1 MRSEVELG
9 TADER
14 ICMRTKYGAQKTVV
28 DGIKFSSRLE
38 AERFQQLKLL
48 EQAGEISDLHL
59 QHELQIFQGYVDPQ
73 TGEKKRSSFYLGDFF
88 YVDVRSHKLIVEDTK
103 GVETPEFRLKW
114 KLAQSQYPEYE
125 FRKVTRDMV

>member
-1 MRSEVELG
+1 MR
-9 TADER
+9 
-14 ICMRTKYGAQKTVV
+14 QKFNNEMTTI

-38 AERFQQLKLL
+38 AERFQQLMLL

-59 QHELQIFQGYVDPQ
+59 QHELQVFQGYVDPQ

-88 YVDVRSHKLIVEDTK
+88 YVDVRNHKIIVEDTK
-103 GVETPEFRLKW
+103 GMETPEFRLKW